1 MLYRVFMPRYLM
13 ASGVL
18 LIVDVVLVVAA
29 LAGAR
34 VVGLSVGEVFG
45 Y

>member
-18 LIVDVVLVVAA
+18 LIVDLTLVFMA
-29 LAGAR
+29 LPGVR

>member
-1 MLYRVFMPRYLM
+1 MGC
-13 ASGVL
+13 AVL
-18 LIVDVVLVVAA
+18 LIVDVVLVVAS
-29 LAGAR
+29 LAGVR